1 MDNTNKIKDNAEK
14 LLAGVRQ
21 TVMVTNMSLAAAL
34 ETPFM
39 ATYENDDGILVM
51 ALRANNTA
59 ILAATGNN
67 SNTVIKADIIITNEG
82 IGERRSI
89 FQCETPEDA
98 DQIWELLNDKMY
110 EWSKG
115 EVEQVEM
122 DWLS

>member
-51 ALRANNTA
+51 ALRTNNTA

-67 SNTVIKADIIITNEG
+67 SNTVIQSDIVITEQG
-82 IGERRSI
+82 IGERRST
-89 FQCETPEDA
+89 FQCETEEDA
-98 DQIWELLNDKMY
+98 NEIWDLLNDKMY
-110 EWSKG
+110 AWSKG
-115 EVEQVEM
+115 EIEQVE
-122 DWLS
+122 LE

>member
-1 MDNTNKIKDNAEK
+1 MDNINKIKDNAEK

-39 ATYENDDGILVM
+39 ATYESDEGILVM

-59 ILAATGNN
+59 IMAATGNN
-67 SNTVIKADIIITNEG
+67 SNTVIKSDIIITSEG
-82 IGERRSI
+82 IGERRST
-89 FQCETPEDA
+89 FQCETEEDA
-98 DQIWELLNDKMY
+98 SQIWDLLNDKMY
-110 EWSKG
+110 DWSKG
-115 EVEQVEM
+115 EVEQVEL

>member
-1 MDNTNKIKDNAEK
+1 MDNTNNIKDNAEK

-39 ATYENDDGILVM
+39 ATYESDEGILVM
-51 ALRANNTA
+51 ALRINNTA
-59 ILAATGNN
+59 IMAATGVN
-67 SNTVIKADIIITNEG
+67 SNTVIKSDIVITKDG
-82 IGERRSI
+82 IGERRST
-89 FQCETPEDA
+89 FHCETEEDA
-98 DQIWELLNDKMY
+98 SQIWDLLNDKMY

-115 EVEQVEM
+115 EVEQVEL

>member
-21 TVMVTNMSLAAAL
+21 TVMVTNLSLAAAL

-39 ATYENDDGILVM
+39 ATYESDEGILVM
-51 ALRANNTA
+51 ALRINNTA
-59 ILAATGNN
+59 IMAATGVN
-67 SNTVIKADIIITNEG
+67 SNTVIKSDIVITKDG
-82 IGERRSI
+82 IGERRST
-89 FQCETPEDA
+89 FQCETEEDA
-98 DQIWELLNDKMY
+98 SQIWDLLNDKMY

-115 EVEQVEM
+115 EVEKVEM

>member
-1 MDNTNKIKDNAEK
+1 MDNTNNIKDNAEK

-39 ATYENDDGILVM
+39 ATYESDEGILVM
-51 ALRANNTA
+51 ALRINNTA
-59 ILAATGNN
+59 IMAATGVN
-67 SNTVIKADIIITNEG
+67 SNTVIKADIVITKEG
-82 IGERRSI
+82 IGERRST
-89 FQCETPEDA
+89 FQCETEEDA
-98 DQIWELLNDKMY
+98 SQIWDLLNDKMY

-115 EVEQVEM
+115 EVEKVEM